1 MKYFSVFSGLGG
13 FEVAIHD
20 TFKKAECVGFSE
32 IDKFAIKTYVSNF
45 PDHSELNYGDI
56 ERLVFDLVDGKF
68 VVNEKRVKS
77 LPDFDLLIGGS
88 PCQDLSIARAKRAGL
103 EGQKSRLFYAYAEIL
118 RIKKPKYFILE
129 NVASMSK
136 TNKDKI
142 TNHIKSDC
150 GYDVE
155 PMEINAALVSAQKR
169 KRLYWF
175 NWNIEQPEDNAVLF
189 EGITAWSRSTRYKEF
204 SLGDNFNDFIKNKK
218 ISENEVRIISK
229 HKCGKV
235 KKISYVENRNTN
247 DGKANTLTT
256 GQGCGSFS
264 SKNYMVKDGPKRLL
278 TIQECEKLQG
288 LPIGWT
294 RAVSKCQA
302 YKQIGNGVQ
311 VDVIKHILKGMKK

>member
-1 MKYFSVFSGLGG
+1 MKYFSIFSGLGG
-13 FEVAIHD
+13 FEIAIHD

-45 PDHSELNYGDI
+45 PDHAELNYGDI
-56 ERLVFDLVDGKF
+56 ERLVFDLVNGKF

-136 TNKDKI
+136 TNRDKI
-142 TNHIKSDC
+142 TNHIKGDC

-175 NWNIEQPEDNAVLF
+175 NWNIEQPEDRGVLF
-189 EGITAWSRSTRYKEF
+189 EGVVAWSRSTRYPKEEKAYVEER
-204 SLGDNFNDFIKNKK
+204 STKD
-218 ISENEVRIISK
+218 
-229 HKCGKV
+229 GKV
-235 KKISYVENRNTN
+235 
-247 DGKANTLTT
+247 NTLTT

-264 SKNYMVKDGPKRLL
+264 SKNYLMENGHKRLL